1 MQVPWEELG
10 IGRQAFCKS
19 LLWKEYFR
27 PESLKWEYIHNV
39 YICHFIAYKLHCKA
53 GAKPNLKLPNSETI
67 HNFSRSCV
75 LCLAIWINWF
85 KTLFKSAVLWV
96 DTCYLAASLLGKGI
110 EHVSRRLVPRGL
122 SCVVLCFPNT
132 LISSI
137 LLSPLL
143 IASIPLLVA
152 KPLLP
157 ASPFIQGKSP
167 SLCCWEA
174 EDDTSAVGV
183 RFLWQIWPLKLSI
196 PHRGG
201 RVSSTFKAA
210 VPIRFFLSVDLLQA
224 FSDISAASWVA
235 C

>member
-1 MQVPWEELG
+1 MGLKIEVDASALRRAGHWQTGLLQESALEAVFSAWISKMG
-10 IGRQAFCKS
+10 IHSQCTYMS
-19 LLWKEYFR
+19 LH
-27 PESLKWEYIHNV
+27 SLQTSSQSRSQTQSET
-39 YICHFIAYKLHCKA
+39 AQ
-53 GAKPNLKLPNSETI
+53 SETI
-67 HNFSRSCV
+67 HNFSHSCV

-85 KTLFKSAVLWV
+85 KMLFKSAVLWV

-110 EHVSRRLVPRGL
+110 ERVSRRLVPRSL

-174 EDDTSAVGV
+174 EDDTSA
-183 RFLWQIWPLKLSI
+183 FSLANP
-196 PHRGG
+196 
-201 RVSSTFKAA
+201 TFE
-210 VPIRFFLSVDLLQA
+210 IEY
-224 FSDISAASWVA
+224 FS
-235 C
+235 